1 MNHLVQSFILPLYP
15 RFVDLFVRNMKHAK
29 KSLTIL
35 ATLALVFIIA
45 FPLMT
50 TTVDA
55 ASALEKEA
63 AAIASIGDTFEIL
76 ARGRGGYILEDMEE
90 FEADYLTQMDLTFTI
105 ARRGER
111 GVLLEVL
118 DGHFSLN
125 DTTFE
130 FDEGLGVAG
139 RPEEGRFN
147 GTLVFGFR
155 INVTGPNGEV
165 AQLAFRGIVKRTQEH
180 GPLLIMQGRL
190 VLDDQVF
197 VFRQIGRIHRI

>member
-1 MNHLVQSFILPLYP
+1 
-15 RFVDLFVRNMKHAK
+15 MKHAK

-35 ATLALVFIIA
+35 SALALVFIIA

-55 ASALEKEA
+55 ASVLEKEA
-63 AAIASIGDTFEIL
+63 AATASIGDTFEIL
-76 ARGRGGYILEDMEE
+76 ARGRGGYTLEDMES
-90 FEADYLTQMDLTFTI
+90 FEADYLTNMTLEFTI
-105 ARRGER
+105 TRRGEL

-125 DTTFE
+125 ETIFE
-130 FDEGLGVAG
+130 FDEGLGIAG
-139 RPEEGRFN
+139 RPVEGRFN
-147 GTLVFGFR
+147 GTIVFGFR

-165 AQLAFRGIVKRTQEH
+165 AQLEFRGIVKRTLEH

-190 VLDDQVF
+190 VLEDQTF

>member
-1 MNHLVQSFILPLYP
+1 
-15 RFVDLFVRNMKHAK
+15 MKHAK

-35 ATLALVFIIA
+35 SALAFVFIIA

-55 ASALEKEA
+55 ASVLEREA
-63 AAIASIGDTFEIL
+63 AVTASIGDTFEIL
-76 ARGRGGYILEDMEE
+76 ARGRGGNTLEDMDE
-90 FEADYLTQMDLTFTI
+90 FKADYLTHMDLEFTI
-105 ARRGER
+105 TRRGER

-125 DTTFE
+125 DTIFE
-130 FDEGLGVAG
+130 FDEGGLGIVG

-155 INVTGPNGEV
+155 INVTGPDGEV
-165 AQLAFRGIVKRTQEH
+165 AQLAFRGIVKRTFEH
-180 GPLLIMQGRL
+180 GPLLVMQGRL
-190 VLDDQVF
+190 VQEDQVF

>member
-1 MNHLVQSFILPLYP
+1 
-15 RFVDLFVRNMKHAK
+15 MKVPK

-35 ATLALVFIIA
+35 SAFALVFIIA

-55 ASALEKEA
+55 ASVLEREA
-63 AAIASIGDTFEIL
+63 AATASIGDTFEIL
-76 ARGRGGYILEDMEE
+76 ARGRGGFTLEDMED
-90 FEADYLTQMDLTFTI
+90 FEANYLTHMDLDFTI

-118 DGHFSLN
+118 DGQFSLN
-125 DTTFE
+125 DTIFE
-130 FDEGLGVAG
+130 FDEGIGIAG
-139 RPEEGRFN
+139 RPAEGRFN

-155 INVTGPNGEV
+155 INVTGPDGEI
-165 AQLAFRGIVKRTQEH
+165 AQLEFRGIVKRTLEH
-180 GPLLIMQGRL
+180 GPILVMQGRL
-190 VLDDQVF
+190 VLEDQVF